1 MREQPRIEYRG
12 FSFGQVF
19 IAALTGAAA
28 GAAVAYFTA
37 PAAGT
42 ESRRRIRTAVD
53 ETRDGVARVPE
64 ALRKATEAAREAF
77 VETLAKDGA
86 RAGG

>member
-1 MREQPRIEYRG
+1 MKEPRQVEYRG

-42 ESRRRIRTAVD
+42 ESRRRIRAAVD
-53 ETRDGVARVPE
+53 ETKNEVARVPE
-64 ALRKATEAAREAF
+64 ALRKATEAARDAF
-77 VETLAKDGA
+77 VETLAKNGA
-86 RAGG
+86 NG